1 MELEEEN
8 RVKELERL
16 REVRFIFLKIRMMQP
31 DEEED
36 YEECSEISDYDSD
49 IQEEGLEEDDQ
60 EYDEDEEDNEEY
72 DEEESEDEQQD

>member
-60 EYDEDEEDNEEY
+60 EYDEDEEDGEEY